1 MLKVFSTMATLALIV
16 NSYGLDLY
24 KVNDGNLKMP
34 PLVDN
39 STYANVDEIHT
50 THLHIDLKAD
60 FNERT
65 LSGFVL
71 HTMKA
76 VKPTLYAQFDIWDL
90 NITSVYDGI
99 QGFDL
104 KFWIVDPNPAIG
116 QVLHV
121 ELPWEMSAGEIFD
134 IGIRYSTSPTGG
146 AFSWL
151 TAEQTACGNLP
162 YVLTDCEDINAR
174 TVYPL

>member
-50 THLHIDLKAD
+50 THLHIELLAD

-65 LSGFVL
+65 LSGYVL
-71 HTMKA
+71 HTMKV

-104 KFWIVDPNPAIG
+104 KFWIVKPNPIIG

-134 IGIRYSTSPTGG
+134 IGIRYSTSPTGN

-151 TAEQTACGNLP
+151 NAE
-162 YVLTDCEDINAR
+162 
-174 TVYPL
+174 